1 MLRMRYPLI
10 TLALMCSAYASANL
24 IVNGSFEDPPIST
37 NFITV
42 PAGNTTITGWTVL
55 GSSVDLC
62 NQNFLSGFP
71 ARDADQFVDL
81 AGSPGPGRVE
91 QSFATSIGTTYNVF
105 FSGSSNGA
113 SSPLEVYLNG
123 SLLYNI
129 TPPPQGTWTDYGFQ
143 FQAPSTTS
151 SIGFASPV
159 VGNQGALVDRVI
171 IDAAVPEPATML
183 GLAVGLAVVIKRRK
197 K

>member
-1 MLRMRYPLI
+1 MRYPLLA
-10 TLALMCSAYASANL
+10 LALMCSAYASANL
-24 IVNGSFEDPPIST
+24 LINGSFEDPPISVA
-37 NFITV
+37 FVAV
-42 PAGNTTITGWTVL
+42 PAGSTMITGWTVT
-55 GSSVDLC
+55 GSSVDIC
-62 NQNFLSGFP
+62 NQNFVSGYP
-71 ARDADQFVDL
+71 ARDLDQFIDL

-91 QSFATSIGTTYNVF
+91 QSFATSIGSFYNVF
-105 FSGSSNGA
+105 FSGSSNA
-113 SSPLEVYLNG
+113 TPSPLEVYLNG

-159 VGNQGALVDRVI
+159 AGFQGALLDRVI
-171 IDAAVPEPATML
+171 VNAVVPEPATVL
-183 GLAVGLAVVIKRRK
+183 GLALGLAVVIKRRK